1 MWNNSFCQISRNEIL
16 ETQQTSCKIVRNF
29 VSKPSYNLINTELPG
44 SEESNISANLNKT
57 LISSGQPILNSQ
69 INLRNICL
77 KDLNRLIFP
86 HLNIN
91 TIPNKFDS
99 LMTIGNKNIDVLLLS
114 ETKIDSSF
122 LTAQFHL

>member
-1 MWNNSFCQISRNEIL
+1 MIPKN
-16 ETQQTSCKIVRNF
+16 IVSEPIYY
-29 VSKPSYNLINTELPG
+29 VKVVEVPG
-44 SEESNISANLNKT
+44 SNESNISANLNKT